1 MKEIGMMS
9 PTGILGYG
17 FSETSFL
24 NGLRRNL
31 SFIGTD
37 AGSTDPGP
45 YYLGAGVSF
54 TSRRA
59 VKRDMKIML
68 RGALEKGIPLLV
80 GSSGG
85 GGADPHL
92 QWTRGIVEE
101 IAREEKF
108 HFKLAL
114 INAEQDRDYLKKKI
128 LQRKIKPLGP
138 IKELDGRDVDASERI
153 VAMMGAEPF
162 IRALSEGANV
172 ILAGRSSDTAVFS
185 AIPIKEGFPLG
196 LAWHLGKIIEC
207 ASYVV
212 EPKVGED
219 CVLGFLRDDHFLVE
233 PADPSKRCPKIRV
246 AAHTLYENPN
256 PYYIHEPSGVLDT
269 TACQY
274 EQYDERIVKVTGSH
288 FVHSE
293 KYTVK
298 LEGVEKV
305 GYRSIF
311 IGGIRDPILISQ
323 IDSYLDIIREKVGEE
338 AEGMGINE
346 REYSLRFRIYGKNA
360 VMGHLEPIR
369 SIQSHEICLII
380 DVTGAT
386 QDISNALIAKARN
399 YALHSDF
406 PGRLTVA
413 GNLAIPFSPSD
424 IELGVAFKFNIW
436 HVMEIDD
443 PLEVFPIEI
452 VEI

>member
-1 MKEIGMMS
+1 MREIRLMS

-17 FSETSFL
+17 FSEASFF
-24 NGLRRNL
+24 NGLRKDL
-31 SFIGTD
+31 DFIGTD

-54 TSRRA
+54 TSRKA
-59 VKRDMKIML
+59 VKRDMTIML

-80 GSSGG
+80 GSAGGSGG
-85 GGADPHL
+85 NPHL
-92 QWTRGIVEE
+92 QWTREIVEE
-101 IAREEKF
+101 IAREEGL

-114 INAEQDRDYLKKKI
+114 ISAEQNKDYLKKK
-128 LQRKIKPLGP
+128 LSQRKIKPLGP
-138 IKELDGRDVDASERI
+138 IKQLDERDIDSSERI
-153 VAMMGAEPF
+153 VAMMGAEPY
-162 IRALSEGANV
+162 IKALDEGAKV
-172 ILAGRSSDTAVFS
+172 ILAGRSSDTAIFS
-185 AIPIKEGFPLG
+185 SLPIREGFPPG

-233 PADPSKRCPKIRV
+233 PADPAKRCTKIRV

-256 PYYIHEPSGVLDT
+256 PFYITEPSGILDT

-274 EQYDERIVKVTGSH
+274 DQYDERTVKVTGSQ
-288 FVHSE
+288 FIHSAN
-293 KYTVK
+293 YTVK
-298 LEGVEKV
+298 LEGVEKA
-305 GYRSIF
+305 GYRCIF
-311 IGGIRDPILISQ
+311 IGGIRDPILIGQ
-323 IDSYLDIIREKVGEE
+323 IDSYLNVIREKVSDE
-338 AEGMGINE
+338 AHSMGISEN
-346 REYSLRFRIYGKNA
+346 EYSLRFRIYGKNA
-360 VMGHLEPIR
+360 VMGDLEPIEE
-369 SIQSHEICLII
+369 IKSHEICLITDI
-380 DVTGAT
+380 TAIT
-386 QDISNALIAKARN
+386 QDISNTLIAKARN

-424 IELGVAFKFNIW
+424 IELGIAFKFNVW
-436 HVMEIDD
+436 HVMEISD